1 MCPWKWH
8 PFLVDTNYDYLGAQQ
23 PKLTLLTS
31 EEAFLAP
38 FPPPP
43 PRPPLS
49 PSLKSAMK
57 NLSTMATKISDVS

>member
-8 PFLVDTNYDYLGAQQ
+8 PFLVDTNYDHLGAQQ

-38 FPPPP
+38 FPLPP
-43 PRPPLS
+43 S
-49 PSLKSAMK
+49 PFTLAKK
-57 NLSTMATKISDVS
+57 RNEKPFNYDH